1 MSRDNQNYFLSDANI
16 RMLWEIILDD
26 DVVTNKNREEVT
38 TINTIFLKVA
48 QQFYDKEKG
57 TFKDLIQMNK
67 KFISIIVH
75 ILNQNFPKPKPLIIH
90 EKETTPITAEEIQKT
105 RANEFDQEFNK
116 KQEEFTR
123 AMALPV
129 PDVPI
134 FSDNSK
140 DEPISELDAVVK
152 RAIAERNLEIQQITK
167 NFINEGAENWIKS
180 SETSLRTEKQKEKEV
195 AEKNFKT
202 EKLTSAYEVPPQK
215 TKHISWAANLIE
227 NQEPQEISLG
237 IYELETN
244 SYNSSESLESK
255 FDTLNKKF
263 DLLFSMVE
271 KLVED
276 KKIIDLK

>member
-26 DVVTNKNREEVT
+26 DVVVNKNREEVT

-75 ILNQNFPKPKPLIIH
+75 ILNQNFPKPKPLVIH

-167 NFINEGAENWIKS
+167 SFNNEGAENWIKS
-180 SETSLRTEKQKEKEV
+180 SETSLRTEKQKEQEA
-195 AEKNFKT
+195 AEKNFKI
-202 EKLTSAYEVPPQK
+202 EKLTSAYDVPLQK
-215 TKHISWAANLIE
+215 TKHISWAENLIE
-227 NQEPQEISLG
+227 NNEPQEISLS
-237 IYELETN
+237 IYELEANKNN

-255 FDTLNKKF
+255 FDALNKKF

-276 KKIIDLK
+276 KKNN

>member
-75 ILNQNFPKPKPLIIH
+75 ILNQNFPKPKPLVIH

-105 RANEFDQEFNK
+105 RASEFDQEFNK

-129 PDVPI
+129 PDVPN

-167 NFINEGAENWIKS
+167 NFNNEGAENWIKS

-195 AEKNFKT
+195 SEKNFKT
-202 EKLTSAYEVPPQK
+202 EKLTSAYDVPVQK
-215 TKHISWAANLIE
+215 TKHISWAENLTE
-227 NQEPQEISLG
+227 NQESQEISLG
-237 IYELETN
+237 IYELEGN

-255 FDTLNKKF
+255 FDTLNKKL

-276 KKIIDLK
+276 KKNN